1 MNGALVI
8 ISQIY
13 KVQLRIYIQDNLI
26 SGRVLEMENKEVERM
41 IKIYNF
47 KINNLNRELE
57 LEEDYEEKKI
67 IAGQIFE
74 IEDMIKNLKKA
85 N

>member
-1 MNGALVI
+1 
-8 ISQIY
+8 
-13 KVQLRIYIQDNLI
+13 
-26 SGRVLEMENKEVERM
+26 MENKEVERM

-67 IAGQIFE
+67 IAGQRFE
-74 IEDMIKNLKKA
+74 REDKIKKIKKA

>member
-1 MNGALVI
+1 
-8 ISQIY
+8 
-13 KVQLRIYIQDNLI
+13 
-26 SGRVLEMENKEVERM
+26 MENKEVEKM